1 MRYVQ
6 ALPNFVKHY
15 IAAAMPAREARA
27 PLEKCAR
34 YACYWEVSTAAQ
46 IIWLFHSCAGWKR
59 GEKKVSHAPAFYLR
73 IAKLYADADLSLYF
87 LVALLIASEIR
98 AIAPNLHVSC
108 ALYSL
113 GA

>member
-34 YACYWEVSTAAQ
+34 LCLLLGGKHGGTDYLALPLLRGME
-46 IIWLFHSCAGWKR
+46 KR
-59 GEKKVSHAPAFYLR
+59 RKESMRTRLPSIYE
-73 IAKLYADADLSLYF
+73 S
-87 LVALLIASEIR
+87 
-98 AIAPNLHVSC
+98 
-108 ALYSL
+108 
-113 GA
+113 